1 MTEVESPVDA
11 SASPGPLQFGRAQP
25 GVDYRD
31 RPAAFGVVERDGRV
45 AVVFVIRRDGQYF
58 DLPGGGIDPGETPE
72 QAVVREF
79 GEETGLRVAP
89 VRVLGRASQF
99 MRQEDGSPA
108 NNRSTLFE
116 ARWVAAAP
124 ELKVEEDHELQWLE
138 PLEAISTLRH
148 DSHAWAVALWL
159 RRRPV

>member
-1 MTEVESPVDA
+1 MTEVESPIDA
-11 SASPGPLQFGRAQP
+11 SADPGPLQFGRPQP
-25 GVDYRD
+25 GVAYRD
-31 RPAAFGVVERDGRV
+31 RPAAFGVVERDGKV
-45 AVVFVIRRDGQYF
+45 AVVFVTRRDGQYY
-58 DLPGGGIDPGETPE
+58 DLPGVGIDPGETPE

-79 GEETGLRVAP
+79 GEETGLTIEP

-116 ARWVAAAP
+116 ARWAADAP
-124 ELKVEEDHELQWLE
+124 ELKVEEDHALQWLD
-138 PLEAISTLRH
+138 PLEAIAALRH

-159 RRRPV
+159 RRGPG

>member
-58 DLPGGGIDPGETPE
+58 DLP
-72 QAVVREF
+72 
-79 GEETGLRVAP
+79 
-89 VRVLGRASQF
+89 S
-99 MRQEDGSPA
+99 
-108 NNRSTLFE
+108 
-116 ARWVAAAP
+116 
-124 ELKVEEDHELQWLE
+124 
-138 PLEAISTLRH
+138 RH
-148 DSHAWAVALWL
+148 VQNLVNHLW
-159 RRRPV
+159 